1 MNGPPSFADP
11 ANLEPKTEHEAI
23 KLDPNGTSLD
33 LLQAIYRSATL
44 PLPVR
49 MRAAGMALQFEHPKL
64 GVSLNLPWS
73 EDFADR
79 LTRAVERSSMVMKTI
94 EPTQIIEQT
103 QATVRGP
110 VPDRR
115 FRRA

>member
-1 MNGPPSFADP
+1 MDGPPSFADP
-11 ANLEPKTEHEAI
+11 TNLEPKTEHEAI
-23 KLDPNGTSLD
+23 KLDPNGTSLN

-64 GVSLNLPWS
+64 GVSLNLPWN

-79 LTRAVERSSMVMKTI
+79 LARAVERSSRVMI
-94 EPTQIIEQT
+94 DQQPTNIIEQ
-103 QATVRGP
+103 P
-110 VPDRR
+110 SVPDRS
-115 FRRA
+115 FRRV

>member
-1 MNGPPSFADP
+1 MQEMEQA
-11 ANLEPKTEHEAI
+11 EHSA
-23 KLDPNGTSLD
+23 LD
-33 LLQAIYRSATL
+33 LLRTVYRSPEL
-44 PLPVR
+44 PLSTR
-49 MRAAGMALQFEHPKL
+49 MRAAIAALPFEVPKL
-64 GVSLNLPWS
+64 AVTAQINS

-79 LTRAVERSSMVMKTI
+79 LARAVNRSSMVMKTI

>member
-11 ANLEPKTEHEAI
+11 ANLEPKTERGAI
-23 KLDPNGTSLD
+23 KLEPNGTSLD
-33 LLQAIYRSATL
+33 LLQAVYRSATL

-64 GVSLNLPWS
+64 GVSVNLPWN

-79 LTRAVERSSMVMKTI
+79 LTKAVERSSRVMMI
-94 EPTQIIEQT
+94 DPPNIIEQ
-103 QATVRGP
+103 P
-110 VPDRR
+110 PPPDRKL
-115 FRRA
+115 RRI

>member
-64 GVSLNLPWS
+64 GVSVNLPWN

-79 LTRAVERSSMVMKTI
+79 LTRAVERSSRVMKMINHQPTI
-94 EPTQIIEQT
+94 EQP
-103 QATVRGP
+103 P
-110 VPDRR
+110 PPDRKL
-115 FRRA
+115 RRI

>member
-1 MNGPPSFADP
+1 MQEMEQA
-11 ANLEPKTEHEAI
+11 EHSA
-23 KLDPNGTSLD
+23 LD
-33 LLQAIYRSATL
+33 LLRTVYRSPEI
-44 PLPVR
+44 PLSTR
-49 MRAAGMALQFEHPKL
+49 MRAAIAALPFEVPKL
-64 GVSLNLPWS
+64 AVTAQINSD
-73 EDFADR
+73 DFADR
-79 LTRAVERSSMVMKTI
+79 LARAVNRSSMVMKTI

>member
-1 MNGPPSFADP
+1 MEKFRMSAEEDDGVETLQDATPLQF
-11 ANLEPKTEHEAI
+11 
-23 KLDPNGTSLD
+23 
-33 LLQAIYRSATL
+33 LQAIYRSEAV

-49 MRAAGMALQFEHPKL
+49 MRAAIEAAPFVHPKL
-64 GVSLNLPWS
+64 SVSAQLNGD
-73 EDFADR
+73 DFADR
-79 LTRAVERSSMVMKTI
+79 LARAVNRSSMVMKTI

-115 FRRA
+115 FPRA

>member
-1 MNGPPSFADP
+1 MEQA
-11 ANLEPKTEHEAI
+11 EHSA
-23 KLDPNGTSLD
+23 LD
-33 LLQAIYRSATL
+33 LLRTVYRSPEL
-44 PLPVR
+44 PLSTR
-49 MRAAGMALQFEHPKL
+49 MRAAIAALPFEVPKL
-64 GVSLNLPWS
+64 AVTAQINS

-79 LTRAVERSSMVMKTI
+79 LARAVNRSSMVMKTI

>member
-1 MNGPPSFADP
+1 MNAPSFADP
-11 ANLEPKTEHEAI
+11 ANLEPKTEREAI

-64 GVSLNLPWS
+64 GVSLNLPWN

-79 LTRAVERSSMVMKTI
+79 LTRAVERSSRVMKMI
-94 EPTQIIEQT
+94 NPPKIIDQS
-103 QATVRGP
+103 P
-110 VPDRR
+110 PPDRR
-115 FRRA
+115 LRRV

>member
-1 MNGPPSFADP
+1 MSTQEPMATP
-11 ANLEPKTEHEAI
+11 LEF
-23 KLDPNGTSLD
+23 
-33 LLQAIYRSATL
+33 LQAVYCNEGL
-44 PLPVR
+44 PISVR
-49 MRAAGMALQFEHPKL
+49 MRAAIEACPFIHPKL
-64 GVSLNLPWS
+64 SVSAQINS

-79 LTRAVERSSMVMKTI
+79 LARAVNRSSMVMKTI

>member
-1 MNGPPSFADP
+1 MGLIPDLAEQRERFE
-11 ANLEPKTEHEAI
+11 LEEGA
-23 KLDPNGTSLD
+23 TSLN

-44 PLPVR
+44 PLSTR

-64 GVSLNLPWS
+64 GVSVNLPWN

-79 LTRAVERSSMVMKTI
+79 LTRAVARSSQVMINHQPPKTI
-94 EPTQIIEQT
+94 EQS
-103 QATVRGP
+103 P

-115 FRRA
+115 LRRV

>member
-1 MNGPPSFADP
+1 MSTQEPMATP
-11 ANLEPKTEHEAI
+11 LEF
-23 KLDPNGTSLD
+23 
-33 LLQAIYRSATL
+33 LQAVYWNEGL
-44 PLPVR
+44 PISVR
-49 MRAAGMALQFEHPKL
+49 MRAAIEAAPFVHPKL
-64 GVSLNLPWS
+64 SVTAQINS

-79 LTRAVERSSMVMKTI
+79 LARAVNRSSMVMKTI